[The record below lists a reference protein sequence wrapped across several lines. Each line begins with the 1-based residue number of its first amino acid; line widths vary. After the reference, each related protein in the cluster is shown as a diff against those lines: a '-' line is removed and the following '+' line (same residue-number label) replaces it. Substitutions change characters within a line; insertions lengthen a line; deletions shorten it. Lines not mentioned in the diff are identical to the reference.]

1 MVAHAARRV
10 FLSHTREF
18 REYGD
23 GQTFMAAAEAA
34 VSETRDAIVDMAY
47 FGAQDKQPAAFCIEE
62 VQACDVYVGIIGPWY
77 GSVIPDRPDLSYVS
91 YVEIEFEAA
100 TERGL
105 PRYVFL
111 LADDAD
117 IGAPAPIAATA
128 DRQRAFHS
136 RLLND
141 SGVITARFSTA
152 DQLRHEIFKALSSHT
167 SSSVTAAPAP
177 VIAWLGRPPTL
188 GAGFVGREALVD
200 GIRDALTMSRIV
212 VAFGEPGSGKS
223 QLAAEVSHHLGAVGF
238 WAQGAPTA
246 ETMLA
251 SLAPAL
257 GVDATGSEQQRAAL
271 VAARLHSMPS
281 ETILVIDNLES
292 LDLVNA
298 ILKEIGAVRLLVT
311 TRDSRLNLL
320 PPGAAAVH
328 VAPLTE
334 EAAVTLLR
342 SRGYQESG
350 DRLLRQIAQDVGCLP
365 LALESVAVSLGVP
378 GTDAQDVLA
387 SMREH
392 PNPMEL
398 QIFQDGSGHAI
409 ASEGVYQVLS
419 AALDRLTPAVRE
431 QIQPLAYL
439 ADGPVTLRFVGAVTE
454 VAGGGL
460 PTLISALQRETVVR
474 VEGTRVFIN
483 AMFVAAIRAS
493 NPEGAVERAVRVF
506 GARVTSVRKD
516 PPALQVEIVHLQRFL
531 STIESELDEA
541 DTLRLAYHNNLA
553 LACTIVGRY
562 DDALRLDEETRRVR
576 ERVLGAEHR
585 DTLASRSNLAADYT
599 RVGRYDD
606 AAHLDYETLHLMERV
621 LGAEHPDA
629 LTSRSNLAAG
639 YMRLGRYE
647 EALRLDEETL
657 ELMQDILGEEHPD
670 TLTTRSNLAVDY
682 TVLERFEDALRLDEE
697 TLRLRERVLGPEHAD
712 TLTSR
717 GNLAADYMRLDRHDE
732 ALQLAEE
739 TLRLRERIMGRE
751 HPDTLTSRS
760 QLAVGYAN
768 AGRFEDAQKLDE
780 VTLSLMERVMGAD
793 HRVTLTI
800 RANLEAYAEAISEQA
815 AQRV

>member
-34 VSETRDAIVDMAY
+34 VSEARDAIVDMAY

-77 GSVIPDRPDLSYVS
+77 GSVIPDRPDLSYV
-91 YVEIEFEAA
+91 EIEFEAA

-105 PRYVFL
+105 PHYVFL
-111 LADDAD
+111 LADEAD
-117 IGAPAPIAATA
+117 IGAPPPIAATA
-128 DRQRAFHS
+128 DRQRAFRS

-167 SSSVTAAPAP
+167 SSSVTAASAP

-257 GVDATGSEQQRAAL
+257 GVDATGSALQRAAL

-281 ETILVIDNLES
+281 ETTLVIDNLES
-292 LDLVNA
+292 LDLVNT

-334 EAAVTLLR
+334 EAAVTLLW

-350 DRLLRQIAQDVGCLP
+350 DRPLREIARAMGELP
-365 LALESVAVSLGVP
+365 LALESVAISLGIP
-378 GTDAQDVLA
+378 GTDAQDLLA
-387 SMREH
+387 TLRESA
-392 PNPMEL
+392 NAIEL
-398 QIFQDGSGHAI
+398 PALHDGAGHGIDATSVHEAFTGTLARLPAELRTRI
-409 ASEGVYQVLS
+409 A
-419 AALDRLTPAVRE
+419 
-431 QIQPLAYL
+431 PLAYL
-439 ADGPVTLRFVGAVTE
+439 ADAPAPLAFLGAITE
-454 VAGGGL
+454 ATGEARRE
-460 PTLISALQRETVVR
+460 LIAALQRETVLR
-474 VEGTRVFIN
+474 IEGLRGSVHPLC
-483 AMFVAAIRAS
+483 VAAIDATNPDDSLARAL
-493 NPEGAVERAVRVF
+493 PLFARRLQALLDDPQAFKVERIHF
-506 GARVTSVRKD
+506 N
-516 PPALQVEIVHLQRFL
+516 RFL
-531 STIESELDEA
+531 HVLESRLDASDPE
-541 DTLRLAYHNNLA
+541 RLAYQQHLA
-553 LACTIVGRY
+553 TAH
-562 DDALRLDEETRRVR
+562 A
-576 ERVLGAEHR
+576 A
-585 DTLASRSNLAADYT
+585 LAADPES
-599 RVGRYDD
+599 
-606 AAHLDYETLHLMERV
+606 A
-621 LGAEHPDA
+621 
-629 LTSRSNLAAG
+629 
-639 YMRLGRYE
+639 
-647 EALRLDEETL
+647 
-657 ELMQDILGEEHPD
+657 
-670 TLTTRSNLAVDY
+670 
-682 TVLERFEDALRLDEE
+682 
-697 TLRLRERVLGPEHAD
+697 REQTPPA
-712 TLTSR
+712 
-717 GNLAADYMRLDRHDE
+717 
-732 ALQLAEE
+732 
-739 TLRLRERIMGRE
+739 
-751 HPDTLTSRS
+751 
-760 QLAVGYAN
+760 
-768 AGRFEDAQKLDE
+768 
-780 VTLSLMERVMGAD
+780 
-793 HRVTLTI
+793 
-800 RANLEAYAEAISEQA
+800 
-815 AQRV
+815 